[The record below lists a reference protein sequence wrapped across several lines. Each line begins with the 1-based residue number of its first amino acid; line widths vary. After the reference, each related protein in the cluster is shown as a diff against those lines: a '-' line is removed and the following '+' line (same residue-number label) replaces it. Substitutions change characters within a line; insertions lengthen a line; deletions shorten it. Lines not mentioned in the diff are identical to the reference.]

1 MLSNALRVAV
11 TFLIVFFIGFMI
23 EIVQPLFNREK
34 ELLDLVFNSI
44 GAITGIIVGMGFLMI
59 IQRSGDG
66 KRDI

>member
-1 MLSNALRVAV
+1 
-11 TFLIVFFIGFMI
+11 MI